1 MTAETGL
8 RATYLVTFNHAH
20 QVKSRRTNRQNERQE
35 KQMSTPW
42 IITLSILGAFIVI
55 PPIVQ
60 VIVLLSLKHQASST
74 EWYLMDR
81 LRYIVYVTGQVRA
94 GKTTFA
100 AGYTNIRTKALIRKA
115 QNKVEF
121 TCLAVPE
128 VPFDEADRILEED
141 FRDGE
146 ADAWKEARKL
156 VSEGMPF
163 EAYRNTF
170 YDNHVAAHP
179 VPFVKL
185 LETYINAYFALL
197 RNNYVYFYGKN
208 FYSRITFN
216 DAMDYDPSMLNIKDR
231 IKSGDY
237 HIYPYSVIFEDER
250 QLSGKDNTQYRAYA
264 KADTGA
270 SDFLRLI
277 GQIGQ
282 ESIYYVTTNQYWGTD
297 VNRERDL
304 ATDIVCMDSS
314 WAVNPFFLPR
324 FFISLYEMPWKFMKW
339 LRRHKKCAISP
350 LEEKSRY
357 RKELSRA
364 MLWRKYWASKGYVK
378 FRGVIYH
385 SASDVGK
392 TDQYAAKR
400 VDHLKATI
408 PLIYCYGSVNTF
420 QFYSVQRE
428 LMSSSK
434 WKMKDEPETI
444 TDEEMARRVLRKRE
458 EILSDAEAKKGNE
471 CKAKQKKEK
480 EA

>member
-1 MTAETGL
+1 MNVPL
-8 RATYLVTFNHAH
+8 
-20 QVKSRRTNRQNERQE
+20 
-35 KQMSTPW
+35 
-42 IITLSILGAFIVI
+42 IITLSVLGAVIVI

-60 VIVLLSLKHQASST
+60 LFVLLSLKHQASSS
-74 EWYLMDR
+74 ERFLMDR

-115 QNKVEF
+115 RNKVEF
-121 TCLAVPE
+121 TCLAVPD

-146 ADAWKEARKL
+146 ADAWKEAKKL
-156 VSEGMPF
+156 VSKGMPF

-185 LETYINAYFALL
+185 LESYINAYFALL

-208 FYSRITFN
+208 FYSRVTFK

-231 IKSGDY
+231 LRTGDY

-324 FFISLYEMPWKFMKW
+324 FFISIYEIPWKLTKW

-400 VDHLKATI
+400 VDHLRCTI

-444 TDEEMARRVLRKRE
+444 GDEEMARRVLRKRE
-458 EILSDAEAKKGNE
+458 EIFGDDSVKKGGE
-471 CKAKQKKEK
+471 KKTKQKEEGREK
-480 EA
+480 GDAKNANSC

>member
-1 MTAETGL
+1 
-8 RATYLVTFNHAH
+8 
-20 QVKSRRTNRQNERQE
+20 
-35 KQMSTPW
+35 MSIPW
-42 IITLSILGAFIVI
+42 IVALSVLGALAVI
-55 PPIVQ
+55 PPIAQ
-60 VIVLLSLKHQASST
+60 FFVLLSLNKQASAS
-74 EWYLMDR
+74 EWFLLDH
-81 LRYIVYVTGQVRA
+81 LRYIVYVTGQIRA

-115 QNKVEF
+115 KNKAEF

-128 VPFDEADRILEED
+128 VPFDEVDLILEED
-141 FRDGE
+141 FRSGE
-146 ADAWKEARKL
+146 YDAWKEARKL
-156 VSEGMPF
+156 VSKDMPF
-163 EAYRNTF
+163 EKFRNTL

-185 LETYINAYFALL
+185 LEAYVNAYFALL

-208 FYSRITFN
+208 FYSQITFN

-231 IKSGDY
+231 LKTGDY
-237 HIYPYSVIFEDER
+237 HVYPYSVIFEDER

-304 ATDIVCMDSS
+304 ATDIVVMDSS

-324 FFISLYEMPWKFMKW
+324 LAIRLYEIPWKIAKW
-339 LRRHKKCAISP
+339 LRRHRKCAITP
-350 LEEKSRY
+350 LEERSRY

-364 MLWRKYWASKGYVK
+364 MLWRKHWASKGYVK
-378 FRGVIYH
+378 FGGVIYH
-385 SASDVGK
+385 SSSDVGK
-392 TDQYAAKR
+392 TEQYTAKR
-400 VDHLKATI
+400 VDHLRCTI

-434 WKMKDEPETI
+434 WKMKDEPATV
-444 TDEEMARRVLRKRE
+444 TDGEMARRVLRKRE
-458 EILSDAEAKKGNE
+458 EVFCGETPNRG
-471 CKAKQKKEK
+471 K
-480 EA
+480 EARARNNDHY

>member
-1 MTAETGL
+1 
-8 RATYLVTFNHAH
+8 
-20 QVKSRRTNRQNERQE
+20 
-35 KQMSTPW
+35 MSTTW
-42 IITLSILGAFIVI
+42 IIVLSVIGGIIVV
-55 PPIVQ
+55 PLVVQ
-60 VIVLLSLKHQASST
+60 WFLLIHLKNSARNT
-74 EWYLMDR
+74 EYFLMDK

-128 VPFDEADRILEED
+128 VPFDEADRILEGD
-141 FRDGE
+141 FRSGE

-185 LETYINAYFALL
+185 LEAYINAYFALL

-324 FFISLYEMPWKFMKW
+324 FFISLYEMPWKLIKW

-434 WKMKDEPETI
+434 WKMKDEPESI